1 MSGGGCG
8 KLIAMTT
15 LVTGATGT
23 LGRVVVRQLR
33 DAGRPARV
41 LSRRPAPPDG
51 DPDWV
56 TGDLATGAGLVS
68 AVDGATTVIHCATD
82 GRRPGADLG
91 AVHQLLAALRDHDT
105 HLLYV
110 SIVGVD
116 RVPLRYY
123 REKYAVEQVI
133 ERSDV
138 PWTVL
143 RATQFHDLLATL
155 LRVAARLP
163 VVPVPGGTSFQP
175 IDVPEV
181 AAHLIDLVKGG
192 PAGRA
197 PDLGGPQVRSASDLA
212 RVYVRSRGLRRRVL
226 PVRLP
231 GRIAHALRAGGNLA
245 PENAGGGRTW
255 EEFLAS

>member
-1 MSGGGCG
+1 
-8 KLIAMTT
+8 MTT

-41 LSRRPAPPDG
+41 LSRRPRPDG
-51 DPDWV
+51 DPDWA
-56 TGDLATGAGLVS
+56 TGDLETGAGLVS
-68 AVDGATTVIHCATD
+68 AVEGVSTVIHCATD

-91 AVHQLLAALRDHDT
+91 GVHQLLAALRDRDT
-105 HLLYV
+105 HLVYV

-123 REKYAVEQVI
+123 REKLAVEQVI
-133 ERSDV
+133 ERSDL
-138 PWTVL
+138 PWTIL
-143 RATQFHDLLATL
+143 RATQFHDLVASL
-155 LRVAARLP
+155 LGLAARVP
-163 VVPVPGGTSFQP
+163 VVPVPAATSFQP

-181 AAHLIDLVKGG
+181 AAHLIALAAGG
-192 PAGRA
+192 PVGRA
-197 PDLGGPQVRSASDLA
+197 DDLGGPQVRSAADLA
-212 RVYVRSRGLRRRVL
+212 RVYVRSKGLRRRVL

-231 GRIAHALRAGGNLA
+231 GRVAGALRSGGLLA
-245 PENAGGGRTW
+245 TGYPGAGRTW